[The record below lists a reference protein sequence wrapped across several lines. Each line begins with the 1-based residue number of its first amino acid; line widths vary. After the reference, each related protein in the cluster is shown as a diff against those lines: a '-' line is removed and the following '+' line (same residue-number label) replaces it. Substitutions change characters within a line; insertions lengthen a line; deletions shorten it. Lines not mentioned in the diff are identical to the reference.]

1 MELDPVEYVIIEF
14 PGNRF
19 TGEIAPAIAA
29 LVDRGL
35 VHIIDLVF
43 VRKDADGSVTY
54 FEYDD
59 LDELAGF
66 AEIDGETDGLLD
78 VEGLD
83 ASGVRAWWARRR
95 GLPWSPERPPLCRA
109 GWPPGNTARP
119 RNRRPPGRQRLW
131 RRRPLTWRRPP
142 APLRAPSPTRSS
154 TSSGSWASCATP
166 VSSPMRSSPRRRRA
180 SSVSDLA
187 PNLSAADP
195 RLPFPVSPGA
205 AVGPGAALARCVRLA
220 ARIVFDQNGPW
231 RNRTSNLGIKSPLLC
246 QLS

>member
-66 AEIDGETDGLLD
+66 AEIDGETDGLLSDTD
-78 VEGLD
+78 VAELAVELAPDSSALLVVWED
-83 ASGVRAWWARRR
+83 AWAGDLGRAVR
-95 GLPWSPERPPLCRA
+95 EA
-109 GWPPGNTARP
+109 GGALVAG
-119 RNRRPPGRQRLW
+119 GRIPYQVVDAA
-131 RRRPLTWRRPP
+131 LTSAAGPP
-142 APLRAPSPTRSS
+142 ARES
-154 TSSGSWASCATP
+154 TS
-166 VSSPMRSSPRRRRA
+166 
-180 SSVSDLA
+180 
-187 PNLSAADP
+187 
-195 RLPFPVSPGA
+195 
-205 AVGPGAALARCVRLA
+205 
-220 ARIVFDQNGPW
+220 
-231 RNRTSNLGIKSPLLC
+231 
-246 QLS
+246 